1 MGKKNTMSLF
11 IKEKGKI
18 VLDYFFQGLIILA
31 PIAIT
36 IWAVVGLFN
45 FVDSITPAIIERIFP
60 NLLGTD
66 ANGNFKK
73 IPGLGFI
80 IVIIIVVVVGWIS
93 SGFMAGKLVSL
104 FDKLLEK
111 TPGIKIIYS
120 SVKDFFEA
128 FAGDKKKFTRPVIV
142 NVDGPDIWRMG
153 FITQDDMTNFGLAN
167 HYAVYVPHSYA
178 ISGIVYLV
186 PKEKV
191 KPVYNVSTSD
201 AMKFAVSGGVTDF
214 E

>member
-1 MGKKNTMSLF
+1 MSF
-11 IKEKGKI
+11 FTKDKGKI
-18 VLDYFFQGLIILA
+18 ILDYFIQGLIILA

-36 IWAVVGLFN
+36 IWAIIGLFN

-60 NLLGTD
+60 DLLGID
-66 ANGNFKK
+66 ANGKYKK

-80 IVIIIVVVVGWIS
+80 IVILIVILVGWIS
-93 SGFMAGKLVSL
+93 SGLLAGRLVNL

-111 TPGIKIIYS
+111 TPGIKIIYG
-120 SVKDFFEA
+120 SVKDFLEA

-142 NVDGPDIWRMG
+142 NVDGPDVWRLG
-153 FITQDDMTNFGLAN
+153 FITQDDMENFGLSN

-178 ISGIVYLV
+178 ISGIVYIV
-186 PKEKV
+186 PKDKV
-191 KPVYNVSTSD
+191 KQVNNISTSE